1 MKLCMGCMS
10 NMDEKATIC
19 PHCGYSEAA
28 DEQEAYY
35 LTPGTVVGGKYI
47 VGKAL
52 EYSGFAVTYIGMD
65 AGQGHKVMIKE
76 YLPSD
81 FTTRSAGEKE
91 ITIYS
96 GDALEQFEEGLA
108 AFLNEG
114 NEIQRLGNLT
124 GIAAV
129 YDCVAENDTGY
140 VITEYLEGRT
150 LADVLG
156 DGTTYSAR
164 ETYKFACTLLNGLAK
179 LHEVSVVHCDIAPEN
194 IMLTE
199 DGQVKLMNFGAA
211 RYATSS
217 NSKSL
222 AVILKQ
228 GYAPEE
234 QYRSRGERGPWSDV
248 YAVAAVMYRMMTG
261 TVPVESVERAL
272 TDKLTEPSKQGVQI
286 PEAMEHALMNALN
299 VFQRDRTPSA
309 EAFLRE
315 LNSSKVKR
323 RKVKIKSDTGKFP
336 VWAKG
341 IIACM
346 FCAAVAGGIFV
357 YKNRD
362 TEVEVTENKDNTSM
376 LNVMGKTLQE
386 AEDLLQKEGLAEPSV
401 VYNLGGGEGELVTLQ
416 SPNAGSV
423 IPKSS
428 AITLFV
434 KNSVRRTLEES
445 VKNISQKNR
454 KKLADELRAH
464 GVEIAEERQENSE
477 IQRDNLISI
486 KENGEEFPYG
496 QYVEAGRK
504 LTFVVSS
511 GSKAKKNQKIPAS
524 YIKKKYEDIK
534 NDDAYKI
541 HYENEKDNCVPKPMA
556 CYGTDDEYGKGEIAY
571 QSIAPGNPYRDNF
584 TLYAIEE
591 IVSSDGRT
599 VADFKAYLTEKLKL
613 EDANIQ
619 IDHADAADTDYK
631 WAVTS
636 SGIPGLNAQDH
647 CFTSDAKIR
656 IWKDVPTPA
665 PAVNNNPAG
674 NGGSSSSGRSGGN
687 SGNSGNSSGGHSG
700 SGRKPGGS
708 GSDPGIGGNGMVPG

>member
-10 NMDEKATIC
+10 NIDENVMTC
-19 PHCGYSEAA
+19 PYCGYSEAE

-35 LTPGTVVGGKYI
+35 LAPGTVVGGKYI
-47 VGKAL
+47 VGRAL
-52 EYSGFAVTYIGMD
+52 EYGGFAVNYIGMD
-65 AGQGHKVMIKE
+65 AGQGRKVMIRE

-96 GDALEQFEEGLA
+96 GDALEQFEQGLA

-114 NEIQRLGNLT
+114 NEIQRLGALK
-124 GIAAV
+124 GIASV

-150 LADVLG
+150 LGDVLNE
-156 DGTTYSAR
+156 GTTYSAK
-164 ETYKFACTLLNGLAK
+164 ETHRLACTILTGLSK
-179 LHEVSVVHCDIAPEN
+179 LHNVSVAHCDISPEN

-199 DGQVKLMNFGAA
+199 DGQVKLVNFGAA

-234 QYRSRGERGPWSDV
+234 QYRSRGEKGPWSDV
-248 YAVAAVMYRMMTG
+248 YSVAAVMYRMMTG
-261 TVPVESVERAL
+261 KVPDESVERAL
-272 TDKLTEPSKQGVQI
+272 TDKLTEPSKLGVQI
-286 PEAMEHALMNALN
+286 PEPMEHALMNALN

-309 EAFLRE
+309 GVFLQE
-315 LNSSKVKR
+315 LNSSQVKR
-323 RKVKIKSDTGKFP
+323 KKVKIKSDSGKFP
-336 VWAKG
+336 LWAKG
-341 IIACM
+341 LVAGLL
-346 FCAAVAGGIFV
+346 CAALAGGIFV

-362 TEVEVTENKDNTSM
+362 TEVEVTENKDSTSM
-376 LNVMGKTLQE
+376 LNVTGKPLQE
-386 AEDLLQKEGLAEPSV
+386 AQDMLKNEGLAEASV
-401 VYNLGGGEGELVTLQ
+401 VYNLGEENGEVVTLQ

-423 IPKSS
+423 IPKDS

-434 KNSVRRTLEES
+434 KNDVRRTLEES
-445 VKNISQKNR
+445 VKNISKKNV

-464 GVEIAEERQENSE
+464 GVEITEEKQENSE

-486 KENGEEFPYG
+486 RENGEEFPYG

-504 LTFVVSS
+504 LTFVISL
-511 GSKAKKNQKIPAS
+511 GSKAQKDQKIPAS

-541 HYENEKDNCVPKPMA
+541 RYENEKDNCVPKPMA
-556 CYGTDDEYGKGEIAY
+556 CYGTGAEYGKGEIAF
-571 QSIAPGNPYRDNF
+571 QSIASGNPYRDDF

-591 IVSSDGRT
+591 IVNSDGRT
-599 VADFKAYLTEKLKL
+599 VSEFKAYLTEKLEL
-613 EDANIQ
+613 EEANIQ
-619 IDHADAADTDYK
+619 IDHAEAADKDYK
-631 WAVTS
+631 WAVTN
-636 SGIPGLNAQDH
+636 SGIPGLDAQNN

-665 PAVNNNPAG
+665 PVVNNEPASNG
-674 NGGSSSSGRSGGN
+674 GSQSSGASAGHSGGGGGKSGGSGSSSGKKGGSSSDS
-687 SGNSGNSSGGHSG
+687 H
-700 SGRKPGGS
+700 
-708 GSDPGIGGNGMVPG
+708 IGGNGMLAD

>member
-10 NMDEKATIC
+10 NIDENVMTC
-19 PHCGYSEAA
+19 PYCGYSEAA

-47 VGKAL
+47 VGKAM
-52 EYSGFAVTYIGMD
+52 EYGGFAVTYIGMD
-65 AGQGHKVMIKE
+65 AEQERKVMIKE

-114 NEIQRLGNLT
+114 NEIQRLGSLT

-140 VITEYLEGRT
+140 VITEYLEGKT
-150 LADVLG
+150 LADVLNE
-156 DGTTYSAR
+156 GTTYSAK
-164 ETYKFACTLLNGLAK
+164 ETHKLACTLLTGLAK
-179 LHEVSVVHCDIAPEN
+179 LHNVSVVHCDIAPEN

-199 DGQVKLMNFGAA
+199 DGQVKLVNFGAA

-234 QYRSRGERGPWSDV
+234 QYRSRGEKGPWSDV
-248 YAVAAVMYRMMTG
+248 YSVAAVMYRMMTG
-261 TVPVESVERAL
+261 KVPDESVERAL

-309 EAFLRE
+309 EAFLQE
-315 LNSSKVKR
+315 LNSSSVKR
-323 RKVKIKSDTGKFP
+323 KKVKIKSDTGRFP
-336 VWAKG
+336 IWAKG
-341 IIACM
+341 LVAGLL
-346 FCAAVAGGIFV
+346 CAALAGGIFV

-362 TEVEVTENKDNTSM
+362 TEVEVTENKDSTSM
-376 LNVMGKTLQE
+376 LNVTGKSLQE
-386 AEDLLQKEGLAEPSV
+386 AQDLLKNGGLAEPSV
-401 VYNLGGGEGELVTLQ
+401 VYNLGEEEGELVTLQ
-416 SPNAGSV
+416 SPNAGAV
-423 IPKSS
+423 IPKDS

-434 KNSVRRTLEES
+434 KNSARRTLEES
-445 VKNISQKNR
+445 VKNISKKNM

-464 GVEIAEERQENSE
+464 GVEITEESQENSE
-477 IQRDNLISI
+477 IQRDNLIAI

-504 LTFVVSS
+504 LTFVISL
-511 GSKAKKNQKIPAS
+511 GSKAQKDQKIPAS

-541 HYENEKDNCVPKPMA
+541 RYENAKDNCVPKPMA
-556 CYGTDDEYGKGEIAY
+556 CYGTGAEYGKGEIAF
-571 QSIAPGNPYRDNF
+571 QSIAQGNPYRDDF

-591 IVSSDGRT
+591 VVNSDGRT
-599 VADFKAYLTEKLKL
+599 VAEFKAYLTEKLEL

-619 IDHADAADTDYK
+619 IDHAEAADTDYK

-636 SGIPGLNAQDH
+636 SGIPGLRAQNN

-665 PAVNNNPAG
+665 PVVNNEPAG
-674 NGGSSSSGRSGGN
+674 NSGSQSSGGN
-687 SGNSGNSSGGHSG
+687 SSNSSNGGGSGRGGSSGGRGSSG
-700 SGRKPGGS
+700 SS
-708 GSDPGIGGNGMVPG
+708 SDAGTNQGGMVE